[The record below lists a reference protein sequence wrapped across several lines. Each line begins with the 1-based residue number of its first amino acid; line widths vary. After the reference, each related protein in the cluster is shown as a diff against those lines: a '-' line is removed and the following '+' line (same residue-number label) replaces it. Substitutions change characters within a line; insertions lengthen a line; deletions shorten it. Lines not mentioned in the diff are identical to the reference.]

1 MSNGATKVCTSCGL
15 ELPLEEFNRNRTGS
29 QGRDARCRQCKSI
42 RSRPTPEP
50 PDVPDGRPARVLHLE
65 LRQSRERGEPFE
77 LAWPK
82 ARVKVLSI
90 DSTWSRALAWSRQ
103 EWRACYERR
112 GRPAAQPAALE
123 PDEAA

>member
-15 ELPLEEFNRNRTGS
+15 ELPLDQFNRNPTGGL
-29 QGRDARCRQCKSI
+29 GRDARCRQCKSI

-82 ARVKVLSI
+82 ARVTVLGI
-90 DSTWSRALAWSRQ
+90 DRSWSRALQWSQ
-103 EWRACYERR
+103 PEWRACYERR
-112 GRPAAQPAALE
+112 GRPRVDPAALDD
-123 PDEAA
+123 PAA